1 MHLNA
6 LENLKKIEVKKV
18 KLIIFTSHIMFS
30 KKSIVYFTTFLI
42 LAFTFVKP
50 VIADDDD
57 DDNILG
63 EIVVDLMVGAFV
75 AACET
80 SVTCSYYMNILA
92 VFFMIVSIITCCING
107 PGSTM
112 DEWGT
117 SRNARRAGTAYMGYR
132 LMSRH

>member
-1 MHLNA
+1 
-6 LENLKKIEVKKV
+6 
-18 KLIIFTSHIMFS
+18 MFS

-50 VIADDDD
+50 VIADDDE